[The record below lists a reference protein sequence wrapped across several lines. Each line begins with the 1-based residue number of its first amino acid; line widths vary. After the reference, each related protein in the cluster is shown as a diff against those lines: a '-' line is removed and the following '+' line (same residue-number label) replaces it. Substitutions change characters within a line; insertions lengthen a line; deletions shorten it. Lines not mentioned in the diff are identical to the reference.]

1 MLRASRILAITVG
14 FLGAVP
20 ATQSLAQALDLL
32 QMEELERRETGAIQE
47 YSFRVEAS
55 GSGVFGV
62 SLLNPQG
69 LIVPVLETQLGV
81 FESEISFDSFANRQ
95 AAFPNGSY
103 QIFVNGAAAG
113 SVDFDPVEADGF
125 AAIQFPDKDETGLD
139 ADPTFEF
146 SNGCSNCQVT
156 NHGVAIPGSLELDL
170 VSEFGST
177 ELAARLASQT
187 TSHSF
192 GILLPE
198 GEPHTLSVGVWN
210 LDLKA
215 SSLGHDFIQISGRD
229 NRVTFVPV
237 VTGRFPGFCGD
248 LDLDRTVSLDD
259 AARYREA
266 LAHPVAAPLN
276 VQELGRCRVYAPAG
290 AELCD
295 VVQVAALLRGVADL
309 GLAPGIQGVC
319 DDAPP
324 DALGSYSGIE
334 NLTVFSCGDAARNGA
349 FNVTWTLNVFGQE
362 PDGAYVGVGAAAV
375 GGAIRT
381 TQFEFTLAPDGTLE
395 RGSYRFDD
403 KAGPT
408 LEAHGNGSLSG
419 ALVGDTLNLVA
430 SGLDQVGDGCVYNS
444 NGSFTR

>member
-1 MLRASRILAITVG
+1 M
-14 FLGAVP
+14 
-20 ATQSLAQALDLL
+20 QSHAQALDVL
-32 QMEELERRETGAIQE
+32 QMEELERREAGAIE
-47 YSFRVEAS
+47 DYSFRVEAS
-55 GSGVFGV
+55 GTGVFGV

-69 LIVPVLETQLGV
+69 LTVPVIETQLGV
-81 FESEISFDSFANRQ
+81 FESELSFDSFANRQ
-95 AAFPNGSY
+95 AAFPNGTY

-125 AAIQFPDKDETGLD
+125 AAVQFPDKDETGLD

-146 SNGCSNCQVT
+146 SNGCSNCQVST
-156 NHGVAIPGSLELDL
+156 HGVAIPGSLELDL
-170 VSEFGST
+170 VSEFGTT
-177 ELAARLASQT
+177 EVAARLVAET

-192 GILLPE
+192 GIPLPA

-210 LDLKA
+210 VDLKA

-229 NRVTFVPV
+229 NRVSFVPV
-237 VTGRFPGFCGD
+237 VSGQYPGFCGD

-266 LAHPVAAPLN
+266 LANPVALPLN
-276 VQELGRCRVYAPAG
+276 AQELGRCRVYAPQG

-295 VVQVAALLRGVADL
+295 VVQVAVLLRAAADL
-309 GLAPGIQGVC
+309 DLAPVIQRVC

-324 DALGSYSGIE
+324 DALGAYSGVE
-334 NLTVFSCGDAARNGA
+334 NLTVFSCGDAASNGS
-349 FNVTWTLNVFGQE
+349 FNVTWSLNVFDQE
-362 PDGAYVGVGAAAV
+362 PDGTYVGVGAAAV

-381 TQFEFTLAPDGTLE
+381 TQFEFSLAPDGTLDSG
-395 RGSYRFDD
+395 RYRFDD
-403 KAGPT
+403 KVGPT
-408 LEAHGNGSLSG
+408 FEAHGNGSLSG

-444 NGSFTR
+444 SGSFSR